1 MKLKTFFQLF
11 AVLLVM
17 ISMVS
22 CNNDGQSRVA
32 AAGEVPEPP
41 PGFPARPITV
51 IVPQSAG
58 GGTDIGVRLLA
69 RFAQAYLPQPLVI
82 VNMPGGSTI
91 VGITEAMRRPADGHT
106 LIQFATATVL
116 ATAVGRQFDV
126 LNDFEFVSLQV
137 SDPRVLGFSP
147 QDGRFSTREEF
158 LQFVRGNPRA
168 LTLGVTGLNNASHIS
183 SLVFMRESGLQFDI
197 VNFDG
202 QATMRPAFLGRHI
215 DTVWQSVGETTP
227 MYSERQIVPVAVF
240 SGERFENDLPGV
252 PTAREIGVDL
262 VSSSYRGFA
271 YRRGVDRA
279 IVNYM
284 ARVFE
289 LVSQHPDYIQEMINL
304 GLPNTFMGPE
314 EYTQL
319 VRREAEASEII
330 LRELGLIN

>member
-1 MKLKTFFQLF
+1 MKLKNLF
-11 AVLLVM
+11 SLFVILLVVV
-17 ISMVS
+17 SMVS
-22 CNNDGQSRVA
+22 CDEGGGVVA
-32 AAGEVPEPP
+32 VGEVPEPP
-41 PGFPARPITV
+41 PGFPVRPITI

-69 RFAQAYLPQPLVI
+69 RFAQAYVPQPI
-82 VNMPGGSTI
+82 IIQNMPGGSTI

-116 ATAVGRQFDV
+116 ATAIGGQFDV
-126 LNDFEFVSLQV
+126 LEDFDFVSLQV

-147 QDGRFSTREEF
+147 QDGRFSTPDEF
-158 LQFVRGNPRA
+158 LQFVRDNPRA
-168 LTLGVTGLNNASHIS
+168 LTLGVTGLHNASHIS
-183 SLVFMRESGLQFDI
+183 ALVFMRDSGLEFEI

-227 MYSERQIVPVAVF
+227 MLAGERQIVPVAVF
-240 SGERFENDLPGV
+240 SEERFEDDLPGV

-271 YRRGVDRA
+271 FRRGVDRA
-279 IVNYM
+279 IVDYM

-304 GLPNTFMGPE
+304 GLPNTFLGPE
-314 EYTQL
+314 DYTGL
-319 VRREAEASEII
+319 VRQEVESYAVVV
-330 LRELGLIN
+330 RELGLVN